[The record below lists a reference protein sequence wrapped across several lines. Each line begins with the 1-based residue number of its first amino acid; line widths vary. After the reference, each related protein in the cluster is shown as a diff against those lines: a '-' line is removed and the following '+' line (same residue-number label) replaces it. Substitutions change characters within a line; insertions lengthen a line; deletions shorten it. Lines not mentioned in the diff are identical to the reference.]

1 MGKVPFQY
9 RKYFHVLSSSGS
21 CTMAVPSPSSRVP
34 LPSHALDTGVPQG
47 TALHLQCVFSL
58 IVLNNNSML
67 MIPGLCLF
75 SPGLSPKLLSH
86 VSSGVL
92 DFFHLKTSRASYTH
106 HVHWWSC
113 LHQTSSPLLL
123 QAYLIWWCWDPA
135 RYPRQEVEGAP
146 WLLFLYPHCSITY
159 SSSFI
164 LLSSVSCIPTGTDL
178 LQALHISLLTI
189 TFQLV
194 CKASSF
200 IALKSISYM
209 AAEGVYLEHKPDHC
223 TLLFRSLESLTG

>member
-1 MGKVPFQY
+1 
-9 RKYFHVLSSSGS
+9 
-21 CTMAVPSPSSRVP
+21 MAVPSPSSWGVP

-67 MIPGLCLF
+67 MIPGFCLF

-86 VSSGVL
+86 ISSCVL
-92 DFFHLKTSRASYTH
+92 DFFHLETSRASYTH
-106 HVHWWSC
+106 HVHWWSY

-123 QAYLIWWCWDPA
+123 QAYLIWWYWDPA
-135 RYPRQEVEGAP
+135 RYPRQEVEGPP
-146 WLLFLYPHCSITY
+146 WLPFLYPHCSITY
-159 SSSFI
+159 FSSFI
-164 LLSSVSCIPTGTDL
+164 LLNSVSCIPPRHWPRSGPSSG
-178 LQALHISLLTI
+178 ISLLPI

-200 IALKSISYM
+200 TALKSISYM
-209 AAEGVYLEHKPDHC
+209 AAEVVYLEHKPDHC
-223 TLLFRSLESLTG
+223 TLLFKSLESRTG